1 MGNAENAYL
10 FRHAMMRAA
19 AYDLQPPVERSE
31 LHTHAYAI
39 IEALPHPDPDAF
51 AYELAGHARDAAVGT
66 PDIARRREMSEREAR
81 WLGRAMQRARD
92 NSNFRMALECAERV
106 LNSESV
112 DVATRHG
119 AALLG
124 AEMSAALGEFAHVP
138 EFLTSAEKLHE
149 GGSPTLRAAWI
160 LSFVN
165 ADLLPKRKYEAGAN
179 LLQEAL
185 AIFRDNGDLLGE
197 ARATGYLGNVLAR
210 RDLRKEALVQYEQSE
225 AIFRKLRHQRG
236 LSTCR
241 GNVGLMH
248 RYFGQNDK
256 AESAYREALQIDRE
270 IGNREGVPRH
280 LGNLAVLYRETGR
293 FDKALE
299 LFDECGDAFREL
311 GDRTGWMRNTI
322 NHAHCFEATGQ
333 PHRAVVLYQQ
343 AERIAEECGLR
354 FDMADCAAYRGEA
367 LLKMDD
373 TVRGEPALESAALRY
388 EQLNSP
394 RDAAEVW
401 ETLAASAHKR
411 EEDAATL
418 RYTTAALLNL
428 EKVKETN
435 PSFDLLA
442 LHAEASLA
450 HDQFEAAAVAAL
462 QALEK
467 ATNSK
472 GLDPIRLATLKA
484 IARKGQ
490 ASSAT

>member
-39 IEALPHPDPDAF
+39 IEALPSPDPDAF
-51 AYELAGHARDAAVGT
+51 AYELAGHARDAGIAT
-66 PDIARRREMSEREAR
+66 PDIQRRREMSEREVR
-81 WLGRAMQRARD
+81 WLGHAMQRAR
-92 NSNFRMALECAERV
+92 NSSSFRIALECAERI
-106 LNSESV
+106 LNNESA
-112 DVATRHG
+112 DIAARHG

-124 AEMSAALGEFAHVP
+124 TEMSAALGEFDRVP
-138 EFLTSAEKLHE
+138 EFLATAERLHDDE
-149 GGSPTLRAAWI
+149 SPTLRAAWI

-165 ADLLPKRKYEAGAN
+165 ADLLPNRKYEEGAS
-179 LLQEAL
+179 LLHEAL
-185 AIFRDNGDLLGE
+185 AIFRDNDDLLGE

-210 RDLRKEALVQYEQSE
+210 RDLRKDALDQYARSE
-225 AIFRKLRHQRG
+225 AIFRQLGHQRG

-241 GNVGLMH
+241 GNVGLMY
-248 RYFGQNDK
+248 RYFGQNDE
-256 AESAYREALQIDRE
+256 AEQAYREALQIDRE

-280 LGNLAVLYRETGR
+280 LGNLAVLYRDAGR
-293 FDKALE
+293 YEEALE

-322 NHAHCFEATGQ
+322 NHAHCFEGTGQ
-333 PHRAVVLYQQ
+333 SHRAVVLYQQ

-354 FDMADCAAYRGEA
+354 FDMADCAAYRGQA

-373 TVRGEPALESAALRY
+373 TVRGEPALETAALRY

-401 ETLAASAHKR
+401 ESLAVSAHKR
-411 EEDAATL
+411 EEEEATL
-418 RYTTAALLNL
+418 RYTTAALQNL
-428 EKVKETN
+428 KSLEDTSPGFE
-435 PSFDLLA
+435 LLA

-450 HDQFEAAAVAAL
+450 HDQFASAAKSALAALEVAADD
-462 QALEK
+462 
-467 ATNSK
+467 K
-472 GLDPIRLATLKA
+472 GADQIRLATLKA